1 MSIQQEIKLRYNSA
15 GHIRLQL
22 PKSLCHEAAANFLGA
37 SIMQIDGV
45 YRVNLF
51 RNKQKLS
58 IRFIAETL
66 EFNDLIQHLFS
77 IASSAEEKG
86 LLKEKPDSS
95 KTTALIKNTFSNWK
109 GTRWAQDKYTET
121 KETAQAV
128 SVLAKFGLKKKDIFD
143 HPDKYL
149 ITFFNDILLLFL
161 IKTHW
166 KLITKKW
173 LLAPLKYR
181 YNWLATFYLMYLFIR
196 AKTNKNKQG

>member
-1 MSIQQEIKLRYNSA
+1 MSIHQEIILRYNSA
-15 GHIRLQL
+15 GHIRLQI
-22 PKSLCHEAAANFLGA
+22 PKCMCHEAAASYFDDA
-37 SIMQIDGV
+37 IMQIDGV

-51 RNKQKLS
+51 RNKQKLA
-58 IRFIAETL
+58 IRFVAETL
-66 EFNDLIQHLFS
+66 EFDTLIQKLTDLVS
-77 IASSAEEKG
+77 AAEEQG
-86 LLKEKPDSS
+86 LLKEKAEQH
-95 KTTALIKNTFSNWK
+95 KTTALIKDTLSNWK

-128 SVLAKFGLKKKDIFD
+128 SILAKFGLKKKDILD
-143 HPDKYL
+143 NPDRYL

-196 AKTNKNKQG
+196 AKTAKSK

>member
-1 MSIQQEIKLRYNSA
+1 MSIQQEIILRYNST
-15 GHIRLQL
+15 GHVRLQI
-22 PKSLCHEAAANFLGA
+22 PKCLCHEEAARFLDDT
-37 SIMQIDGV
+37 IMQIDGV

-66 EFNDLIQHLFS
+66 ELNDLIQQLFNVVS
-77 IASSAEEKG
+77 RAEEKG
-86 LLKEKPDSS
+86 LLKEKTEIG
-95 KTTALIKNTFSNWK
+95 KTTTLIKNKISSWK
-109 GTRWAQDKYTET
+109 GTRWAQEKYTET

-128 SVLAKFGLKKKDIFD
+128 SILAKFGLKKKDILD
-143 HPDKYL
+143 NPDKYL

-173 LLAPLKYR
+173 LLSPLKYR

-196 AKTNKNKQG
+196 AKTAKNK

>member
-1 MSIQQEIKLRYNSA
+1 MSIQQEIILRYNSS
-15 GHIRLQL
+15 GHVRLQI
-22 PKSLCHEAAANFLGA
+22 PKCLCHEEAASFLDKE
-37 SIMQIDGV
+37 IMQINGV

-51 RNKQKLS
+51 RNKQKLA
-58 IRFIAETL
+58 IRFTAETL
-66 EFNDLIQHLFS
+66 DFNDLIQQIFS
-77 IASSAEEKG
+77 IVSIADEKG
-86 LLKEKPDSS
+86 LLKEKAEANSA
-95 KTTALIKNTFSNWK
+95 TTLIKDTISSWK
-109 GTRWAQDKYTET
+109 GTRWAQEKYTET

-128 SVLAKFGLKKKDIFD
+128 SVLAKFGLKKKDILD

-173 LLAPLKYR
+173 LLAPLKNR

-196 AKTNKNKQG
+196 AKSAKNK

>member
-1 MSIQQEIKLRYNSA
+1 MSIQQEIILRYNSD
-15 GHIRLQL
+15 GHVRLQI
-22 PKSLCHEAAANFLGA
+22 PKCLCHEEAASFLNDT
-37 SIMQIDGV
+37 IMQINGV

-66 EFNDLIQHLFS
+66 ELNDLIQQLFS
-77 IASSAEEKG
+77 IVSSAEEKG
-86 LLKEKPDSS
+86 LLKEKTELG
-95 KTTALIKNTFSNWK
+95 KTTTLIKDKLSSWK
-109 GTRWAQDKYTET
+109 GTRWAQEKYTET

-128 SVLAKFGLKKKDIFD
+128 SILAKFGLKKKDILD
-143 HPDKYL
+143 NPDKYL

-196 AKTNKNKQG
+196 AKTAKNK

>member
-1 MSIQQEIKLRYNSA
+1 MSIQQEIILRYNAS
-15 GHIRLQL
+15 GHVRLQI
-22 PKSLCHEAAANFLGA
+22 PKCLCHEEAANFFNDALL
-37 SIMQIDGV
+37 QINGV

-66 EFNDLIQHLFS
+66 DFNDLIAQLFS
-77 IASSAEEKG
+77 LVTTAEEQG
-86 LLKEKPDSS
+86 LLKEKPEPN
-95 KTTALIKNTFSNWK
+95 KTATLIKQSLSNWK
-109 GTRWAQDKYTET
+109 GTRWAKDKYTET

-128 SVLAKFGLKKKDIFD
+128 SILAKFGLKKKDILD
-143 HPDKYL
+143 NPEKYL

-196 AKTNKNKQG
+196 AKTIKSK